1 MDIREIEDLKRR
13 VALLEASSHK
23 HCPNCGGSIST
34 DQEYCSDFCEC
45 EDSQEG

>member
-1 MDIREIEDLKRR
+1 MEIEGLKRR

-23 HCPNCGGSIST
+23 HCPNCGEAIAT
-34 DQEYCSDFCEC
+34 DKEYCSDVCAN